1 MKWMYLLIFLLSN
14 QSLLAHSEEALFCSY
29 QEAKRLKKIYET
41 KPLKD
46 KTIHC
51 TVSCKIAYKCSSLG
65 SWHMGL
71 FKEILDLFGKGNA
84 EWADIRANAYGIR
97 LSKLISNSAQCD
109 DYCYLKYQ
117 P

>member
-1 MKWMYLLIFLLSN
+1 MTAPLKSVY
-14 QSLLAHSEEALFCSY
+14 AHSEEALFCSY
-29 QEAKRLKKIYET
+29 QEAKRLKKVYET
-41 KPLKD
+41 KTLKD

-51 TVSCKIAYKCSSLG
+51 AVSCKVAFKCSSIG

-84 EWADIRANAYGIR
+84 EWGDMKANAYGI
-97 LSKLISNSAQCD
+97 KLAKVISNSAQCD